1 MLDVASTGTGAAGLE
16 RLCCEPNPMKILCL
30 DPLDQ
35 CGPIKSVLER
45 AEHHVTCVVD
55 AEEALDMVRAGHFS
69 AVLIAEEIRN
79 SEAFAL
85 VSKLH
90 RERPELLVFSLR
102 AWRRGLAEV
111 LQSLEETL
119 PIIAEP

>member
-1 MLDVASTGTGAAGLE
+1 
-16 RLCCEPNPMKILCL
+16 MKILCL
-30 DPLDQ
+30 DPLDR

-45 AEHHVTCVVD
+45 AEHHVTRVVD
-55 AEEALDMVRAGHFS
+55 AEEALDMVRAQHFS

-102 AWRRGLAEV
+102 AWRRGLAEA
-111 LQSLEETL
+111 LQSLEETP
-119 PIIAEP
+119 PIISET